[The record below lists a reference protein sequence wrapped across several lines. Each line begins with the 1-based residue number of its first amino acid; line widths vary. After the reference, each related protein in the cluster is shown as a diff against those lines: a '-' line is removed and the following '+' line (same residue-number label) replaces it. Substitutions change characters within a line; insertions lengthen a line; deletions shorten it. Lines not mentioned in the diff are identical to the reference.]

1 MAIDRAELRDW
12 LEANCPPEM
21 REPAGE
27 GDICWGGRRWV
38 FQSEAQKLWLERCAQ
53 RGLTVPTWPKE
64 YGGAGYSRED
74 AAVLREEMQRIHA
87 RPPLVSFGI
96 WMLGP
101 ALLKFG
107 SPEQKAT
114 HLPRIARGE
123 IRWCQGY
130 SEPGAGSDL
139 ASLRT
144 KAEDRGDHFLVNGQ
158 KIWTSYADKADWIFC
173 LVQDRSAGG
182 EAEGHFVPAH
192 RHGEPGGV
200 DQADRPDLGRFAI
213 LRNVLRRRR
222 RCRRTI
228 WSEPS
233 IAAGTSPN
241 IS

>member
-1 MAIDRAELRDW
+1 MTVDHTELRAW

-21 REPAGE
+21 REPPGE
-27 GDICWGGRRWV
+27 DDICWGGRR
-38 FQSEAQKLWLERCAQ
+38 FMFRSEPQKLWLERCVA
-53 RGLTVPTWPKE
+53 RGLTVPAWPKE
-64 YGGAGYSRED
+64 YGGASFTRED
-74 AAVLREEMQRIHA
+74 AAILKEEMQRIHA

-144 KAEDRGDHFLVNGQ
+144 KTEDRPRRDARGRHVDEKEGNALLLDRLWVGAHEAEDPVDFVGV
-158 KIWTSYADKADWIFC
+158 
-173 LVQDRSAGG
+173 GG
-182 EAEGHFVPAH
+182 
-192 RHGEPGGV
+192 
-200 DQADRPDLGRFAI
+200 PDLLPVDEKVIATRS
-213 LRNVLRRRR
+213 LLM
-222 RCRRTI
+222 RCPHR
-228 WSEPS
+228 P
-233 IAAGTSPN
+233 
-241 IS
+241 